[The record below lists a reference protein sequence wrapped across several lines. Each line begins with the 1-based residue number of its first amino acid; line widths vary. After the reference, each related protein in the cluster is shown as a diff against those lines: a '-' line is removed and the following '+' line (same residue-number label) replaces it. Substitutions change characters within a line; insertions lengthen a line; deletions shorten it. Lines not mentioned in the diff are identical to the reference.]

1 VDREHIILREVVEG
15 HIDTGEAVGSKAV
28 SVRLRN
34 SLSSASIRAVMATLV
49 DQGLLAQPHTSAG
62 RVPTDRGYREYL
74 DAVLGPTSV
83 KPRDRQKLDGLR
95 FRDGLSPVD
104 LMRAA
109 AGAAASELG
118 VAALVIVPKLEA
130 SVLQRMELVWLGPG
144 RTLVVAVTDAGLVHE
159 RLLTVGREVTA
170 SDLEKFTNYLNSLLP
185 GRSLADVRRAI
196 EAAQLE
202 DHDLLE
208 KKALELG
215 QRAFEGDQTNSAAE
229 VLLEGTS
236 RVLAQREFSEVP
248 ERASELMRAFEERIM
263 WLDLLDAVQATADTR
278 VYVGAEVPTPGLQA
292 CGLVVTRF
300 AVGKAL
306 GVVALFGPKR
316 LDYRRAIPLV
326 GHVGRRLGELL
337 QGDLDGPPVAL
348 GPAAP
353 ALQGH

>member
-1 VDREHIILREVVEG
+1 MDREHIILREVVEG

-28 SVRLRN
+28 SARLRN

-49 DQGLLAQPHTSAG
+49 EQGLLAQPHTSAG

-74 DAVLGPTSV
+74 DTVLGPTSV
-83 KPRDRQKLDGLR
+83 KPRDRQRLDGLR

-104 LMRAA
+104 VMRAA

-118 VAALVIVPKLEA
+118 VAALVIAPKLEA
-130 SVLQRMELVWLGPG
+130 SILQRMELVWLGPG

-159 RLLTVGREVTA
+159 RMLTVGREVTA
-170 SDLEKFTNYLNSLLP
+170 SDLEKFTNFLNSLLP
-185 GRSLADVRRAI
+185 GRTLSDVRRAI

-202 DHDLLE
+202 HHDQLE
-208 KKALELG
+208 QKALELG
-215 QRAFEGDQTNSAAE
+215 QRAFDEGETTAGE

-278 VYVGAEVPTPGLQA
+278 VYVGTEVPTPGLQS

-337 QGDLDGPPVAL
+337 QGDPGDPLAARADGIDRPG
-348 GPAAP
+348 GP
-353 ALQGH
+353 